1 MYQNYITTIKTH
13 LVLINKIPFGLL
25 IVSFYKNVVYYFF
38 IVPILDI
45 NKIPVLTSL
54 CFFVVRNYKLY
65 IFNILTNIHKK
76 SIMVHTVKRVIFKDN
91 R

>member
-45 NKIPVLTSL
+45 NKIPVLTSW
-54 CFFVVRNYKLY
+54 CFFVEIIESSIEEFQHEYKKL
-65 IFNILTNIHKK
+65 
-76 SIMVHTVKRVIFKDN
+76 
-91 R
+91 